1 MSVTFING
9 PIHFTRNGSHV
20 DTRTVC
26 GLRVTSALN
35 PHWWT
40 PDQALDLPP
49 GYKVSR
55 VCPECAEG
63 VGMTPW
69 PDDHR
74 YTPKAPELQGQ
85 LNLLDGVA

>member
-1 MSVTFING
+1 MSF

-40 PDQALDLPP
+40 PDQAIHMPP
-49 GYKVSR
+49 GWTVSR
-55 VCPECAEG
+55 TCPECAEG

-69 PDDHR
+69 PDDYR
-74 YTPKAPELQGQ
+74 YEPKPAPELPGQ
-85 LNLLDGVA
+85 LDLLGGAS